1 MTEQARDA
9 RSQQKTSV
17 MFVNHAS
24 LLIKQGDRYL
34 LTDPWHLRV
43 GFGSWLPTFQQY
55 VHPTYLAALGNK
67 LSILISHGHDDHCDD
82 HMLGIFDKDIEI
94 VTASFNAPSVL
105 NRLKKL
111 GFGNLK
117 TADSDRGAVLENGF
131 AVKSY
136 VDPTRSLDD
145 ATYTIDTGSGF
156 VIHCN
161 DNWFEFAP
169 EALASIACD
178 RANYANRSIAFFSQ
192 TNSASG
198 HPLSYTCFDDK
209 QKLTILRSKVK
220 GMVVQ
225 GMKMP
230 MPWGSIPSIP
240 MPALPRSSSR
250 NSRLI
255 STLPWSRRP
264 SSSAMNCSTMPSP
277 VNCSAG

>member
-1 MTEQARDA
+1 M
-9 RSQQKTSV
+9 
-17 MFVNHAS
+17 
-24 LLIKQGDRYL
+24 
-34 LTDPWHLRV
+34 
-43 GFGSWLPTFQQY
+43 
-55 VHPTYLAALGNK
+55 
-67 LSILISHGHDDHCDD
+67 
-82 HMLGIFDKDIEI
+82 
-94 VTASFNAPSVL
+94 

-117 TADSDRGAVLENGF
+117 TADSDRGTVLENGF

-169 EALASIACD
+169 EALSSIAND
-178 RANYANRSIAFFSQ
+178 RAKYANRNIAFFSQ

-198 HPLSYTCFDDK
+198 YPLRYTCFDDK

-225 GMKMP
+225 GMKNADAL
-230 MPWGSIPSIP
+230 GLDFSFLCRICVDLRQGIPVLSGP
-240 MPALPRSSSR
+240 CSRPDGQVHPRLNR
-250 NSRLI
+250 
-255 STLPWSRRP
+255 
-264 SSSAMNCSTMPSP
+264 STMPNP
-277 VNCSAG
+277 GNCWAGRM